1 MSGSVNKVIL
11 IGRLGKDPEIKYTPG
26 GAPVAKFS
34 LATDE
39 QFKDKSGET
48 QKRTEWHN
56 IVAWNKLAEI
66 CGEYL
71 TKGKQVYIEGSIRSR
86 QWQDQSGNKRTAY
99 DIVAREMKML
109 GSKAESE
116 RYAAA
121 SGERAA
127 PGRPASAAAAS
138 ASEPPPDPESP
149 DDLPSRRG
157 DALGHSPESPAESE
171 ITDED
176 IPF

>member
-11 IGRLGKDPEIKYTPG
+11 IGRLGKDPEVKYTPS
-26 GAPVAKFS
+26 GAPFARFT

-39 QFKDKSGET
+39 SFKDRSGE
-48 QKRTEWHN
+48 QQRRTEWHT

-86 QWQDQSGNKRTAY
+86 QWEDQSGNKRTAFE
-99 DIVAREMKML
+99 IVARDMRML
-109 GSKAESE
+109 GSKADSE
-116 RYAAA
+116 RMAA
-121 SGERAA
+121 SGMERASA
-127 PGRPASAAAAS
+127 TERPGS
-138 ASEPPPDPESP
+138 
-149 DDLPSRRG
+149 
-157 DALGHSPESPAESE
+157 SPESNGPQQPE
-171 ITDED
+171 ITDDD

>member
-1 MSGSVNKVIL
+1 MAGSVNKVIL
-11 IGRLGKDPEIKYTPG
+11 IGRLGRDPELKFTPS

-39 QFKDKSGET
+39 SFKDRSGEQ

-66 CGEYL
+66 CGQYL

-86 QWQDQSGNKRTAY
+86 QWQDQSGNKRTTYEIIAQ
-99 DIVAREMKML
+99 RMQML
-109 GSKAESE
+109 GSRADSE
-116 RYAAA
+116 RATSATAGQSPEAAA
-121 SGERAA
+121 VEDADPA
-127 PGRPASAAAAS
+127 HAGRTA
-138 ASEPPPDPESP
+138 EPPAPTEPSPSSDPS
-149 DDLPSRRG
+149 DR
-157 DALGHSPESPAESE
+157 SE

-176 IPF
+176 VPF

>member
-11 IGRLGKDPEIKYTPG
+11 IGRLGKDPEVKYTPS

-39 QFKDKSGET
+39 VFKDRSGEQ

-86 QWQDQSGNKRTAY
+86 QWEDQAGNKRTAY
-99 DIVAREMKML
+99 DIVARDMRML
-109 GSKAESE
+109 GSKADSD
-116 RYAAA
+116 R
-121 SGERAA
+121 
-127 PGRPASAAAAS
+127 AAAATAAAPS
-138 ASEPPPDPESP
+138 AERTPGERPPAAEPP
-149 DDLPSRRG
+149 
-157 DALGHSPESPAESE
+157 AEPE

-176 IPF
+176 VPF

>member
-11 IGRLGKDPEIKYTPG
+11 IGRLGKDPEVKYTPS

-39 QFKDKSGET
+39 VFKDRSGE
-48 QKRTEWHN
+48 QQRRTEWHN

-86 QWQDQSGNKRTAY
+86 QWEDQAGNKRTSY
-99 DIVAREMKML
+99 EIVAREMKML
-109 GSKAESE
+109 GSKADS
-116 RYAAA
+116 
-121 SGERAA
+121 ERAA
-127 PGRPASAAAAS
+127 AAAAERPASPSPAPA
-138 ASEPPPDPESP
+138 EPRAPEPEPLPPDTQ
-149 DDLPSRRG
+149 
-157 DALGHSPESPAESE
+157 

>member
-11 IGRLGKDPEIKYTPG
+11 IGRLGKDPEVKYTPSG
-26 GAPVAKFS
+26 SPVARFT

-39 QFKDKSGET
+39 SFKDRSGE
-48 QKRTEWHN
+48 QQRRTEWHT

-86 QWQDQSGNKRTAY
+86 QWEDQSGNKRTSFE
-99 DIVAREMKML
+99 IVARDMRML
-109 GSKAESE
+109 GSKADSE
-116 RYAAA
+116 RMAA
-121 SGERAA
+121 SGMERASA
-127 PGRPASAAAAS
+127 TERPGSS
-138 ASEPPPDPESP
+138 SESNE
-149 DDLPSRRG
+149 PSQ
-157 DALGHSPESPAESE
+157 SE
-171 ITDED
+171 ITDDD

>member
-11 IGRLGKDPEIKYTPG
+11 IGRLGKDPEVKYTPS

-39 QFKDKSGET
+39 SFKDRNGEQ

-86 QWQDQSGNKRTAY
+86 QWEDQSGAKRTAY
-99 DIVAREMKML
+99 DIMARSMTML
-109 GSKAESE
+109 GSRADT
-116 RYAAA
+116 
-121 SGERAA
+121 ERAA
-127 PGRPASAAAAS
+127 GATAGGGMSSRPPAQPSGAESDPGPDV
-138 ASEPPPDPESP
+138 PPPS
-149 DDLPSRRG
+149 G
-157 DALGHSPESPAESE
+157 E